1 MWNERALP
9 SRSTSEKTA
18 SFFGAGTLLSA
29 EEAKDRLREIV
40 EGFFFRRLT
49 GEDGKR
55 VGGLLFKSPWARRPM
70 VC

>member
-1 MWNERALP
+1 VLP
-9 SRSTSEKTA
+9 TPSP
-18 SFFGAGTLLSA
+18 TLLSA
-29 EEAKDRLREIV
+29 EEAKKRQREIV